1 MGLGVG
7 LAGNPGLGRVLE
19 RTHLS
24 QKGLGSLEES
34 EVPTVGAGGTG
45 FARKPA
51 GSLWLLFLEPR
62 EGEGHLRVRQWQQ
75 DSGNG
80 TGVMLASSSS
90 ADQAPAPS

>member
-1 MGLGVG
+1 M
-7 LAGNPGLGRVLE
+7 AGNPGLGRGLG

-24 QKGLGSLEES
+24 QRGLGSPEES

-62 EGEGHLRVRQWQQ
+62 EGEGHLRVRQQQQ

-80 TGVMLASSSS
+80 TGVMLASSPSS